1 MAKALTVRVV
11 KAITMLGSTQG
22 LTMVCSVV
30 RMKILSLLVGPLGVG
45 LMGALTQAADL
56 VSNLTQLNI
65 RTTAVPQL
73 ATASPGQFNAILV
86 CVRRYGRLLGCIGT
100 ALMFI
105 LAPWMSQF
113 TFGTDSY
120 AWAYRIV
127 ALSLLF
133 QALQGTELVVLQATS
148 RYKPIA
154 ASGLFTAVSGLL
166 LAVPLYYG
174 LREDGVAPSIVGY
187 SLLAWLGA
195 MWFTRHH
202 RVRGPL
208 PPWRESLA
216 LGRGFIAVG
225 VLMTLT
231 SLATDGVNF
240 IFMAIVRASG
250 SDALGQFQ
258 AGYQLVWRYTGIL
271 FMSFSVEFYPRL
283 SKAIAN
289 RRHSSLLLTHQ
300 SIVTTMMLAPCAALG
315 IVLAPWL
322 VRLLYAEA
330 FLPVAPYVA
339 WGMAAM
345 AFRPLSLALSYSFL
359 AAGRGKV
366 FCLTEVISS
375 LTGLACNTLGLYLGG
390 FTGLGLALIVWLAID
405 LAIMLTSARLC
416 GAALPRPRA
425 LAVTA
430 VTAAALTLL
439 ATLIS
444 ALPQG

>member
-1 MAKALTVRVV
+1 MAKALTARVV

-73 ATASPGQFNAILV
+73 ATASPGQFNAILI
-86 CVRRYGRLLGCIGT
+86 CVRRYGRLLGCVGT
-100 ALMFI
+100 GLMFI

-133 QALQGTELVVLQATS
+133 QALQGAELIVLQATS
-148 RYKPIA
+148 RYRPIA
-154 ASGLFTAVSGLL
+154 ASGLFTAVTGLL
-166 LAVPLYYG
+166 IAVALYYG

-187 SLLAWLGA
+187 SIFAWLGA
-195 MWFTRHH
+195 MWFTRRH
-202 RVRGPL
+202 RVSGPR
-208 PPWRESLA
+208 PPWRDSLA

-225 VLMTLT
+225 LLMTLT

-250 SDALGQFQ
+250 SDALGLYQ
-258 AGYQLVWRYTGIL
+258 AGYQLVWRYTGLL
-271 FMSFSVEFYPRL
+271 FISFAMEFYPRL
-283 SKAIAN
+283 SKASAN

-300 SIVTTMMLAPCAALG
+300 SIVTTLMLAPCAALG
-315 IVLAPWL
+315 IILAPL
-322 VRLLYAEA
+322 LIRLLYSES
-330 FLPVAPYVA
+330 FLPVVPYVT

-359 AAGRGKV
+359 AAGRGRV

-375 LTGLACNTLGLYLGG
+375 LTGLACNTLGLSLGG
-390 FTGLGLALIVWLAID
+390 FAGLGIALILWLAID
-405 LAIMLTSARLC
+405 LAIMLIAARIA
-416 GAALPRPRA
+416 GAAQPRTRA
-425 LAVTA
+425 LGI
-430 VTAAALTLL
+430 TAACAAGLTIL
-439 ATLIS
+439 AAITTI
-444 ALPQG
+444 